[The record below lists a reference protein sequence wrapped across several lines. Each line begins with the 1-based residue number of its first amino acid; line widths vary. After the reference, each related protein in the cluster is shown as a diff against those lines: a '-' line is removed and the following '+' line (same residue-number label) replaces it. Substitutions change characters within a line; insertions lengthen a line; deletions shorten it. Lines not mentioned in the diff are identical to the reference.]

1 MTCKWFEAFNRLG
14 VYLLNEIYDLISLYK
29 TIVVFINVIKD
40 TTCHDFNLV
49 SIGALLDAFEII
61 KNLFRQM
68 SEIEKKKLI
77 KKNTL
82 ELDLK
87 AVAFVEEID
96 SD

>member
-1 MTCKWFEAFNRLG
+1 MRDLQKVQKCSDVDQIEAMTRRIFDYIDNDKNGCIEG
-14 VYLLNEIYDLISLYK
+14 SEIIDFMKIMHRDMVDSFKSLYS
-29 TIVVFINVIKD
+29 
-40 TTCHDFNLV
+40 H
-49 SIGALLDAFEII
+49 
-61 KNLFRQM
+61 M